1 MTDKDPN
8 ISSMAHQAVEAT
20 LREMEEQRRKGKK
33 SAKKAKKDA
42 EAAVSAYAQASAET
56 QGNADDLTDSPAG
69 MGIAACPARAEQR
82 KIFGVCV
89 KCVREGSLAVLAC
102 CLMIALA
109 MIGVKSFERSQRL
122 EARRVYVEGERE
134 ATRAAQRRVETVFR
148 DLYQNLRTIGRLPGV
163 RGVDRYAKN
172 FSADARTTVQE
183 MYNNLAQSVPLSEF
197 YIVPA
202 DMDPDAMDPNTGK
215 SQEPIVTFD
224 HLIVGKVGGSASM
237 RSEGEGDEHETHDEI
252 EEVEIHEYRLMQRQ
266 LALFKAQFPTEA
278 SFAGLEYPAA
288 CGPQVV
294 TCDNSHFDPAHPND
308 EDRSGLVYSVPFYR
322 PDGSLGGCVSAVV
335 LTTRLRGVVGDGGR
349 ALVHRGYGYAVFG
362 EGKNGEHGV
371 AKEHDSD
378 VRMGTMLEGV
388 EYAEVIDAAIRDEE
402 KGWTL
407 WAAGRDEDMWKS
419 VAMRRLERDVF
430 IAEVAVIALPVLLL
444 AIYMLIRRN
453 HMLVTRQ
460 NDELMHR
467 VTQRTAEL
475 EAAKTAAEAANLAKS
490 RFLASMSHEI
500 RTPVTAILGYADIMR
515 EHSGPSMSAVQ
526 QAQMLDTIRN
536 AGRHLLIVIND
547 ILDLSKIEAEK
558 MTVEKIAT
566 PVCEILHEVESL
578 MRARALGKG
587 VSLKVQLGGPI
598 PESIISDP
606 TRLRQVLLNLTGN
619 AVKFTSQG
627 SVTVTA
633 RGVANSDR
641 SKKRLVIDVEDT
653 GPGMAEEQAKNLFT
667 AFGQADTSMTRK
679 FGGTGLG
686 LIISRKLAELMGG
699 DVKLEYTT
707 PGKGSCFRLELP
719 LEAEPD
725 AAMVS
730 NLDAVKTS
738 SSLQN
743 EKGEVTLRGRVL
755 LAEDGPDNQRLI
767 AYHLRKAGAS
777 VEIADNGRIALE
789 MLAVA
794 QGRGE
799 KFDLLLTDMQMPE
812 VDGYTLASTLR
823 QRGSMIAIV
832 ALTAHAMAEDRATC
846 LLAGCDDYASKPIDK
861 EKLLLTCA
869 NWMGR
874 PSGAGR
880 KAA

>member
-1 MTDKDPN
+1 MSDKDPN
-8 ISSMAHQAVEAT
+8 ISSMAEQAVDAA
-20 LREMEEQRRKGKK
+20 LRDMEQNRKHAKRDKK
-33 SAKKAKKDA
+33 SKKSKGDQ
-42 EAAVSAYAQASAET
+42 SAASASDTTNDAARPAESS
-56 QGNADDLTDSPAG
+56 QPNAS
-69 MGIAACPARAEQR
+69 AAPSCSSGGVTENCPPTVSDR

-102 CLMIALA
+102 CLLIAGAL
-109 MIGVKSFERSQRL
+109 IGVKMFES
-122 EARRVYVEGERE
+122 G
-134 ATRAAQRRVETVFR
+134 
-148 DLYQNLRTIGRLPGV
+148 LRQSVQAHIE
-163 RGVDRYAKN
+163 
-172 FSADARTTVQE
+172 ADA
-183 MYNNLAQSVPLSEF
+183 A
-197 YIVPA
+197 
-202 DMDPDAMDPNTGK
+202 
-215 SQEPIVTFD
+215 
-224 HLIVGKVGGSASM
+224 
-237 RSEGEGDEHETHDEI
+237 
-252 EEVEIHEYRLMQRQ
+252 
-266 LALFKAQFPTEA
+266 
-278 SFAGLEYPAA
+278 
-288 CGPQVV
+288 
-294 TCDNSHFDPAHPND
+294 
-308 EDRSGLVYSVPFYR
+308 
-322 PDGSLGGCVSAVV
+322 
-335 LTTRLRGVVGDGGR
+335 RG
-349 ALVHRGYGYAVFG
+349 
-362 EGKNGEHGV
+362 
-371 AKEHDSD
+371 
-378 VRMGTMLEGV
+378 
-388 EYAEVIDAAIRDEE
+388 IDASDL
-402 KGWTL
+402 TL
-407 WAAGRDEDMWKS
+407 RMD
-419 VAMRRLERDVF
+419 RDVKLVQT
-430 IAEVAVIALPVLLL
+430 IAIATPVLLL
-444 AIYMLIRRN
+444 IAYVLVRRN
-453 HMLVTRQ
+453 HM
-460 NDELMHR
+460 R
-467 VTQRTAEL
+467 VTKQNEALLRSVTERTKEL
-475 EAAKTAAEAANLAKS
+475 ETAKTAAEAANLAKS

-515 EHSGPSMSAVQ
+515 EHSGPPMTPVQ

-587 VSLKVQLGGPI
+587 VSLKVQLAAPI
-598 PESIISDP
+598 PDSIISDP
-606 TRLRQVLLNLTGN
+606 TRLRQILLNLTGN

-633 RGVANSDR
+633 RPIASSDGTN
-641 SKKRLVIDVEDT
+641 KQLVIDVEDT
-653 GPGMAEEQAKNLFT
+653 GPGMGEEQARNLFT

-707 PGKGSCFRLELP
+707 PGKGSCFRFELP
-719 LEAEPD
+719 LN
-725 AAMVS
+725 AALGANMVS
-730 NLDAVKTS
+730 NLDAVKS
-738 SSLQN
+738 NSSLEN
-743 EKGEVTLRGRVL
+743 ENGEVALKGRVL

-794 QGRGE
+794 QAKGD
-799 KFDLLLTDMQMPE
+799 KYDLLLTDMQLPE

-861 EKLLLTCA
+861 EKLLATCA